1 MTKFHPWLLTALVCV
16 VLSTPIFAQERDIP
30 VTIKELELD
39 DAIKEFQEFR
49 VELQTYQ
56 KEISE
61 SRQVAQEIGQ
71 ILEDLRATA
80 SPKNDFNEAAIL
92 EAIAGY
98 LNQVVAKQVGLV
110 DYLESQ
116 RYRISYYAGQ
126 MASAVRPQELA
137 MLFGTQEQNLASI
150 ATRTRSLSKVQD
162 EIRAFVDVLED
173 GQFDRSTFR
182 PMPGMPAE
190 KKKGLNRLL
199 YRYQQER
206 DALSLAKKRLQL
218 VNQSTRRME
227 GGPQTPEVDTD
238 LLMGQ
243 MFGALGQ
250 IRLQMSVDLM
260 NLENLM
266 TSYAKSSRTQEILIA
281 FSNLVQ
287 LQGDMEGP
295 SPELAGILDWL
306 QESSLRKITFAAEG
320 LDAPG
325 LSLDSTNDLL
335 REAYGSAG
343 SSQ

>member
-1 MTKFHPWLLTALVCV
+1 VTKLHHWLLPGLSFLAL
-16 VLSTPIFAQERDIP
+16 SNPIFAQERDIP

-56 KEISE
+56 VEISE
-61 SRQVAQEIGQ
+61 SRKVAQEIGQ
-71 ILEDLRATA
+71 ILEDLRSTA
-80 SPKNDFNEAAIL
+80 SPENDFNEAAIL
-92 EAIAGY
+92 QAISGY

-150 ATRTRSLSKVQD
+150 ANRTRSVSKVQD
-162 EIRAFVDVLED
+162 EIRAFVDVLEE

-182 PMPGMPAE
+182 PMPGLPAD
-190 KKKGLNRLL
+190 KKKSLNRLL

-218 VNQSTRRME
+218 VNQSTRRID

-266 TSYAKSSRTQEILIA
+266 SGYAKSSRTQEILIA

-295 SPELAGILDWL
+295 SPELAGVLDWL

-325 LSLDSTNDLL
+325 LSLDRSNDLL
-335 REAYGSAG
+335 REAYGSSG